1 MLVLVLAAP
10 APAKLSGHAL
20 LDLCASNLMGSQ
32 AVCNAYIEGFV
43 EGHHLG
49 TAGGKGF
56 FCPPPGNGTDQA
68 RKIILKY
75 MRRNAASLGRGAAE
89 LMFQA
94 LGEAW
99 PCGG

>member
-1 MLVLVLAAP
+1 MLALTLATP
-10 APAKLSGHAL
+10 APAKLSGQAL
-20 LDLCASNLMGSQ
+20 LDLCASNLMSTQ

-43 EGHHLG
+43 EGHRLG
-49 TAGGKGF
+49 TVGGKGF
-56 FCPPPGNGTDQA
+56 FCPPPGDGIDQA

-75 MRRNAASLGRGAAE
+75 MRKNAASLARGAAE